1 MGDCSDDL
9 ASVMRDYELPLL
21 RYVAALLRDP
31 EAARDVVQETFLKYL
46 DQRQGQGAPLR
57 HVRAWLYR
65 VAHNQALDYL
75 RHQRHQTPLDE
86 ETAQQTPAAG
96 RDPAATTAARDAE
109 TAAWQALEVLSDRDR
124 QIVLLKVIEGKSYQ
138 EIADLMDISTSNVG
152 FILHTALKKLATTL
166 HTHLA

>member
-1 MGDCSDDL
+1 MGECCDDL
-9 ASVMRDYELPLL
+9 TSVMREHELPLL

-46 DQRQGQGAPLR
+46 DQRQAEGAPLR

-86 ETAQQTPAAG
+86 EAAQQLPATG

-109 TAAWQALEVLSDRDR
+109 ATAWRALHLLSERDR
-124 QIVLLKVIEGKSYQ
+124 RIVLLKVIEGKSYQ
-138 EIADLMDISTSNVG
+138 EIANLMELSTSNVG
-152 FILHTALKKLATTL
+152 FILHTALKKLAAAVQP
-166 HTHLA
+166 HLL